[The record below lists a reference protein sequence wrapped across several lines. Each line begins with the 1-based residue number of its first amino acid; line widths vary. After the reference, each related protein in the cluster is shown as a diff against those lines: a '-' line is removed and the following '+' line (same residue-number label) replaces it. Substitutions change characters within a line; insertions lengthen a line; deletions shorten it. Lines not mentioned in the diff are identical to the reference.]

1 MSLRAKI
8 STRSGGFTL
17 DVDLSVSTGETLAVI
32 GPNGAGKTTL
42 VRALAGLLP
51 LQHGEVAL
59 SDVVVES
66 TERDLRL
73 PAQRR
78 STGVMFQ
85 NLLLFPTL
93 TARDNVAFGLRCR
106 GAGRSAARQRA
117 LEWLD
122 RVGIGGLGNRRP
134 HELSGGE
141 AARVALA
148 RALVTEPDLL
158 LLDEPLSALDAEART
173 AIRRLLGQVL
183 KSYPGIAILVTHDP
197 VDALTLADRLAVLER
212 GVLVQEGTAE
222 EVRRRPRSPYAAS
235 LIGLNL
241 VRGELVLHQERSL
254 VRQQWGELVVLRPRD
269 DDGES
274 LDHGAKVIATVHPRA
289 IAISKEKPSGSPRN
303 VFRGEILSIDMD
315 ADRVRLTLGTS
326 PRLTAEITTETLF
339 EMKLM
344 EGHMVWASI
353 KAAEIRTYPA

>member
-1 MSLRAKI
+1 MSLQARI
-8 STRSGGFTL
+8 STRSGGFAL
-17 DVDLSVSTGETLAVI
+17 DIDLSVSTGETLAVI

-42 VRALAGLLP
+42 VRALAGLQP
-51 LQHGEVAL
+51 LHRGEVVL

-85 NLLLFPTL
+85 DLLLFPTL

-117 LEWLD
+117 IEWLD

-134 HELSGGE
+134 HALSGGE

-183 KSYPGIAILVTHDP
+183 KGYPGIAIMVTHDP
-197 VDALTLADRLAVLER
+197 MDALTLADRLAVLEN

-241 VRGELVLHQERSL
+241 VRGKLALRRERSL
-254 VRQQWGELVVLRPRD
+254 VRGPWGELVVMRPRD

-274 LDHGAKVIATVHPRA
+274 LDDGAEVIGTIHPRA
-289 IAISKEKPSGSPRN
+289 IAISKETPSGSPRN
-303 VFRGEILSIDMD
+303 VSRGEILSIDMD
-315 ADRVRLTLGTS
+315 ADRVRLTLATS
-326 PRLTAEITTETLF
+326 PRLTAEITTETLL
-339 EMKLM
+339 EMKLK
-344 EGHMVWASI
+344 EGDMVWASI